1 MASTAEQVRRLAR
14 TLTDA
19 SGVNVT
25 AEYDA
30 PRRRDGSRNGWSLSW
45 SAGPTREQ
53 MRRLAVHHLS
63 SKPAEAPLET
73 IAWWRSLG
81 TDEQAAAAVLAWMAE
96 HPDDAAHALVVDDDA
111 LPGSPDQLPVAVRRR
126 AATLAAAGWRPYTA
140 SATARELAAHAQ
152 RGWPA
157 VAAWLDDLG
166 EHQDATVIAFPG
178 A

>member
-14 TLTDA
+14 TLSDA
-19 SGVNVT
+19 SGINVT

-63 SKPAEAPLET
+63 GRPAEAPLEA
-73 IAWWRSLG
+73 IAWRRDLG

-111 LPGSPDQLPVAVRRR
+111 LPGSPDQLPVAIRRR

-140 SATARELAAHAQ
+140 SPARSELAANAE

-157 VAAWLDDLG
+157 VAAWLDEIG
-166 EHQDATVIAFPG
+166 EAQDADVVPLRR
-178 A
+178 

>member
-1 MASTAEQVRRLAR
+1 MAGTAEQVRRLAR

-19 SGVNVT
+19 SGVNVR

-45 SAGPTREQ
+45 AAGPTREQ

-63 SKPAEAPLET
+63 GKPYRAPLEA
-73 IAWWRSLG
+73 IEWRRDLG

-96 HPDDAAHALVVDDDA
+96 HPDDAARGLIVDDDE
-111 LPGSPDQLPVAVRRR
+111 LPGSPDQLAVTFRRR

-140 SATARELAAHAQ
+140 GPAARELATHAQ
-152 RGWPA
+152 QGWPA
-157 VAAWLDDLG
+157 VAAWLDEIG
-166 EHQDATVIAFPG
+166 EAQDAKVLPLRR
-178 A
+178 